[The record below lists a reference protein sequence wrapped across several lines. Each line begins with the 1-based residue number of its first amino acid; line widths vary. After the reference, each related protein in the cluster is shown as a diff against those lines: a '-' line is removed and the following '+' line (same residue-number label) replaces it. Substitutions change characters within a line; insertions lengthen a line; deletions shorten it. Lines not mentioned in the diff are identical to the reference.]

1 MTMTTIS
8 CSDQRGLIFLDPG
21 AYTDQERWHAVAA
34 DLRDNAP
41 VLRVEAEGYTP
52 FWAVTRYEDV
62 FDVSRHNE
70 HFLNTRNSV
79 LGPDLQLEML
89 TGMGIEPKTLIHMD
103 GEEHRQHR
111 GLANAWFRPR
121 AVSQR
126 QAAIDAIADQFVAKF
141 RDLGGRCDFAQDIA
155 VPYTLR
161 VIMSIF
167 GVPEEDEATM
177 LRLTQGIFGAADPEY
192 LGDLSDPFALLTGT
206 IAEFEEYF
214 NKLAADR
221 RAHPADDLATVIA
234 NGTVGGCPMDRDATL
249 WYFTIVATAGH
260 DTTSF
265 ALSGGLEA
273 LLRRPDQV
281 RLLQQDPGLVTN
293 ATEEMI
299 RWTSPVRHFLRYL
312 TEPAVL
318 SGVEVPAGDRLLLSY
333 PSANRDDRVFADPM
347 RFDVTRSNANRTL
360 AFGGGEHFCLGS
372 TFARREIRTLL
383 PRLLAAVDEI
393 VLDGEPEHAQAN
405 FVGGVKHLPVS
416 ATFR

>member
-1 MTMTTIS
+1 MTMTSIA
-8 CSDQRGLIFLDPG
+8 CNDQRGLIFLDPA
-21 AYTDQERWHAVAA
+21 AYTDQEGWHAVAA

-70 HFLNTRNSV
+70 RFLNTRNSV
-79 LGPDLQLEML
+79 LGPDVQLEML

-126 QAAIDAIADQFVAKF
+126 QAAIDAIAEQFVAKF

-214 NKLAADR
+214 NQLAADR

-273 LLRRPDQV
+273 LLRRPEQV
-281 RLLQQDPGLVTN
+281 RLLQQDPGLVAN

-333 PSANRDDRVFADPM
+333 PSANRDERVFSDPM

-372 TFARREIRTLL
+372 TFARREIRTIL
-383 PRLLAAVDEI
+383 PKLLAAVDEI
-393 VLDGEPEHAQAN
+393 ALEGEPEHAQAN
-405 FVGGVKHLPVS
+405 FVGGVKHLPVV

>member
-1 MTMTTIS
+1 MTMTSIA
-8 CSDQRGLIFLDPG
+8 CNDQRGLIFLDPA
-21 AYTDQERWHAVAA
+21 AYTDQEGWHAVAA

-70 HFLNTRNSV
+70 RFLNTRNSV
-79 LGPDLQLEML
+79 LGPDVQLEML

-111 GLANAWFRPR
+111 RLANAWFRPR

-126 QAAIDAIADQFVAKF
+126 QAAIDAIAEQFVAKF

-214 NKLAADR
+214 NQLAADR

-273 LLRRPDQV
+273 LLRRPEQV
-281 RLLQQDPGLVTN
+281 RLLQQDPGLVAN

-333 PSANRDDRVFADPM
+333 PSANRDERVFSDPM

-372 TFARREIRTLL
+372 TFARREIRTIL
-383 PRLLAAVDEI
+383 PKLLAAVDEI
-393 VLDGEPEHAQAN
+393 ALDGEPEHAQAN
-405 FVGGVKHLPVS
+405 FVGGVKHLPVV